1 MNITESI
8 KSLSAKGCYK
18 SAKKWW
24 KSLTPDQKAIA
35 IGILVACIATPLLI
49 AYAKN
54 MAVTKVTVLA
64 ANQAGTEGIIHIV
77 QVAAPLWH
85 KILFV
90 SMWSTMTFGFSAGL
104 ASAYYDDK

>member
-8 KSLSAKGCYK
+8 KTLSAKGCYK

-24 KSLTPDQKAIA
+24 SSLTPDQKAIA
-35 IGILVACIATPLLI
+35 IGILAACIATPLLI

-54 MAVTKVTVLA
+54 MAVTKVSVIA
-64 ANQAGTEGIIHIV
+64 ANEAGTEAIIHMV

-90 SMWSTMTFGFSAGL
+90 SIWGTMTFGFTAGF
-104 ASAYYDDK
+104 ASAYYDQ